1 MKRTSPHR
9 HTPRLV
15 AGKVVCPELSA
26 EAYAIATRSQ
36 VDGRGQDR
44 VNEEK
49 ILREQQ
55 HETGRSCTGTS
66 LWIVSFSGHS
76 RLTVESI
83 RTFCGEAFFF
93 IILETREVALLKDSS
108 SSSSLVGCCFS
119 TCFECLVVML
129 PVKRATSVLHDRNP
143 SHPSLTH
150 FIILVHWLL
159 STLLQ
164 IFLYYSCSAAASNL
178 ETFPLCLTAD
188 NDACLNHYQIFN
200 FLKWFFGLVE
210 TKTWA
215 KSRLAIFWI
224 QFKC

>member
-1 MKRTSPHR
+1 MQLLRGPKLTGEDKTGSTKRKSWGSSNTR
-9 HTPRLV
+9 RDEV
-15 AGKVVCPELSA
+15 AQALPFGLF
-26 EAYAIATRSQ
+26 
-36 VDGRGQDR
+36 
-44 VNEEK
+44 
-49 ILREQQ
+49 LF
-55 HETGRSCTGTS
+55 
-66 LWIVSFSGHS
+66 L
-76 RLTVESI
+76 VESI